1 MENISFFKYFPRRC
15 YWRVCVF
22 PSSVPFWIYPS
33 HTFPA
38 KVRSFIFPARSTRHS
53 STSRPLAG
61 SIEIL
66 PPDRIYCC
74 IQSRLLSEWSIER
87 IGFHMADADS
97 QKKEE
102 RKLITS
108 FFSHKFLS
116 LGKRWYSSPFFFPFL
131 RIKQR
136 RRGKMNISG
145 WQPRVWERQ
154 IYSAGWK
161 EAPMAFHAFSVTF
174 KSQLFRFCSEAQL
187 IRCWKPVHGRII
199 DRQSPFI
206 ALGEQKV
213 STVAHDQCI
222 APLCLLVHLNGS
234 LLMRI
239 SGQSEELL
247 A

>member
-1 MENISFFKYFPRRC
+1 MENISFFLNFFRRC

-97 QKKEE
+97 QKRRKKADYFFLFPQVSFSGEE
-102 RKLITS
+102 MI
-108 FFSHKFLS
+108 FIA
-116 LGKRWYSSPFFFPFL
+116 FFFPFL

-187 IRCWKPVHGRII
+187 IRCWKPVRGRII

>member
-1 MENISFFKYFPRRC
+1 MLLARLRFPFF
-15 YWRVCVF
+15 
-22 PSSVPFWIYPS
+22 
-33 HTFPA
+33 
-38 KVRSFIFPARSTRHS
+38 RSFLNLSVSHFPGQSAVLHLPCTIHSPLLYVETFSRIDRDTSARQDLLLHTV
-53 STSRPLAG
+53 TSVIWVKYWTHWFSYGR
-61 SIEIL
+61 
-66 PPDRIYCC
+66 R
-74 IQSRLLSEWSIER
+74 W
-87 IGFHMADADS
+87 FT
-97 QKKEE
+97 KKEE